1 MQERKQNNFLIE
13 FNATNLLMLLYAR
26 QCMKHKEYT
35 KESKKKKESNLAHPL
50 KESHLVDRGRY
61 PNKQLKDYMILNRS

>member
-35 KESKKKKESNLAHPL
+35 KESKKKKKNQIWPI
-50 KESHLVDRGRY
+50 
-61 PNKQLKDYMILNRS
+61 P